1 MLYKHFA
8 VPVDGSPLSSSTVE
22 QAVSLAKACQADITF
37 VHVKPDFAASGD
49 GALLHAMTPDAFAEV
64 SAGSARAIVAKAQA
78 AARAAGVASEAV
90 IVTNDRPHEAIL
102 ACAQDKGCDL
112 IVIASRGQGTLGRL
126 LGQSVTDRV
135 VQGSALPV
143 LITTVLRNR
152 PLSDEARAIAVIRDE
167 HRSLAAVI
175 HAVQTALAQPPV
187 DRPLTAL
194 LGAMLDYIEAFP
206 ERSHH
211 PKEDLYLFRAL
222 QRRTNAVDEVL
233 QTLERQHARGPEAIA
248 QLRMSLLDW
257 TQGKDA
263 ARESFA
269 GQFEAFAHAQWAHM
283 SLEEQ
288 LVLPAASQY
297 LTEQDWAE
305 IVVAFEGNGDPRFHE
320 DRSFDAMFTR
330 LLNLSIGAPS
340 GNGSH
345 MQFEGH

>member
-22 QAVSLAKACQADITF
+22 QAVDLANACQARITF
-37 VHVKPDFAASGD
+37 IHAKPDFAASGD
-49 GALLHAMTPDAFAEV
+49 GALLHAMTPDAFAEI
-64 SAGSARAIVAKAQA
+64 SAGGARAIVAKAQA

-90 IVTNDRPHEAIL
+90 IVTHDRPHEAIL
-102 ACAQDKGCDL
+102 ACAQENDCDL
-112 IVIASRGQGTLGRL
+112 IVIASRGQGTIGRL
-126 LGQSVTDRV
+126 LGQSVTERV
-135 VQGSALPV
+135 VHGSVLPV

-152 PLSDEARAIAVIRDE
+152 PLNDEARAVAVIRDE

-175 HAVQTALAQPPV
+175 YAVQSALEHPPM

-211 PKEDLYLFRAL
+211 PKEDAYLFRAL
-222 QRRTNAVDEVL
+222 QRRTSAVDEVL
-233 QTLERQHARGPEAIA
+233 RALEGQHARGPEDIA

-257 TQGKDA
+257 TQGKDS
-263 ARESFA
+263 AR
-269 GQFEAFAHAQWAHM
+269 EAFAHLFDEFAQAQWAHM
-283 SLEEQ
+283 SLEER

-305 IVVAFEGNGDPRFHE
+305 IVAAFEGNGDPRFHE

-330 LLNLSIGAPS
+330 LLNLSVGLPVGDGA
-340 GNGSH
+340 GV
-345 MQFEGH
+345 QFEGH